1 MGPGRRWGM
10 KDTRIF
16 IEPMKKPKSGRTNK
30 SPVHTITGTM
40 GLIVRMIVGLLLSL
54 LVSAC
59 SEKRDEVFSLEE
71 ANKCLLES
79 DKNAVRD
86 AVEWIKKAEAT
97 EDEKTSVEYFG
108 KAYNPINELYV
119 ASRDDVS
126 LTGRKR
132 SAALAWVLIDFSYN
146 HAIGSCAK
154 WVLFAQ
160 RLGLLEAHQMVADP
174 PEKLRRWLLPP
185 ERQ

>member
-1 MGPGRRWGM
+1 M
-10 KDTRIF
+10 KIIAIF
-16 IEPMKKPKSGRTNK
+16 I
-30 SPVHTITGTM
+30 
-40 GLIVRMIVGLLLSL
+40 LSFFVL
-54 LVSAC
+54 AC
-59 SEKRDEVFSLEE
+59 SEKKDEVFSLEE

-97 EDEKTSVEYFG
+97 DGEKKLIEYFG
-108 KAYNPINELYV
+108 KAYDPINELYA
-119 ASRDDVS
+119 ASRDDDS

-146 HAIGSCAK
+146 HATGSCAK

-160 RLGLLEAHQMVADP
+160 RLGLLEAHQLVANP
-174 PEKLRRWLLPP
+174 PEKPRGYLLPP

>member
-1 MGPGRRWGM
+1 M
-10 KDTRIF
+10 KVIAISILSIF
-16 IEPMKKPKSGRTNK
+16 
-30 SPVHTITGTM
+30 V
-40 GLIVRMIVGLLLSL
+40 L
-54 LVSAC
+54 AC
-59 SEKRDEVFSLEE
+59 SQKKDEVFSLEE

-79 DKNAVRD
+79 DKNAVWE

-97 EDEKTSVEYFG
+97 EDEKKSVEYFG
-108 KAYNPINELYV
+108 RAYDPINELYA
-119 ASRDDVS
+119 ASRDDDS

-146 HAIGSCAK
+146 HATGSCAK

-160 RLGLLEAHQMVADP
+160 RLGLLEAHQMAANP
-174 PEKLRRWLLPP
+174 PDKLSGYLLPP

>member
-1 MGPGRRWGM
+1 M
-10 KDTRIF
+10 KIIAIF
-16 IEPMKKPKSGRTNK
+16 I
-30 SPVHTITGTM
+30 
-40 GLIVRMIVGLLLSL
+40 LSFFVL
-54 LVSAC
+54 AC
-59 SEKRDEVFSLEE
+59 SEKKDEVFSLEE

-97 EDEKTSVEYFG
+97 DDEKKSVEYFG
-108 KAYNPINELYV
+108 KAYDPINELYA
-119 ASRDDVS
+119 ASRDDDS

-146 HAIGSCAK
+146 HATGSCAK

-160 RLGLLEAHQMVADP
+160 RLGLLEAHQMVANP
-174 PEKLRRWLLPP
+174 PEKLRSYLLPP
-185 ERQ
+185 EQQ

>member
-1 MGPGRRWGM
+1 M
-10 KDTRIF
+10 KMISIF
-16 IEPMKKPKSGRTNK
+16 I
-30 SPVHTITGTM
+30 
-40 GLIVRMIVGLLLSL
+40 LSFFVL
-54 LVSAC
+54 AC
-59 SEKRDEVFSLEE
+59 SEKKDEVFSLEE

-97 EDEKTSVEYFG
+97 DDEKKSVEYFG
-108 KAYNPINELYV
+108 KAYDPINELYA
-119 ASRDDVS
+119 ASRDDDS

-146 HAIGSCAK
+146 HATGSCAK

-160 RLGLLEAHQMVADP
+160 RLGLLEAHQMVANP
-174 PEKLRRWLLPP
+174 PEKLRGYLLPP

>member
-1 MGPGRRWGM
+1 M
-10 KDTRIF
+10 K
-16 IEPMKKPKSGRTNK
+16 
-30 SPVHTITGTM
+30 
-40 GLIVRMIVGLLLSL
+40 MIVLCIFSILIA
-54 LVSAC
+54 AC
-59 SEKRDEVFSLEE
+59 SQKKDEVFSLED
-71 ANKCLLES
+71 ANACLLES

-97 EDEKTSVEYFG
+97 TDETKSVEYFG
-108 KAYNPINELYV
+108 KAYDPINELY
-119 ASRDDVS
+119 ASSREDDS
-126 LTGRKR
+126 FTGRKR

-146 HAIGSCAK
+146 HATGSCAK

-174 PEKLRRWLLPP
+174 PERLRGFLLPP

>member
-1 MGPGRRWGM
+1 M
-10 KDTRIF
+10 KIVTIF
-16 IEPMKKPKSGRTNK
+16 I
-30 SPVHTITGTM
+30 
-40 GLIVRMIVGLLLSL
+40 LSL
-54 LVSAC
+54 FVLAC
-59 SEKRDEVFSLEE
+59 SEKKNEVFSLEE
-71 ANKCLLES
+71 ANKHLLES

-97 EDEKTSVEYFG
+97 KDEKRSVEYFS
-108 KAYNPINELYV
+108 KAYDPINDLYA
-119 ASRDDVS
+119 ASRDDDS

-146 HAIGSCAK
+146 HATGSCAK

-160 RLGLLEAHQMVADP
+160 RLGLLEAHQMVANP
-174 PEKLRRWLLPP
+174 PEKLRGYLLPP

>member
-1 MGPGRRWGM
+1 M
-10 KDTRIF
+10 KDKMKVMAIF
-16 IEPMKKPKSGRTNK
+16 I
-30 SPVHTITGTM
+30 
-40 GLIVRMIVGLLLSL
+40 LSL
-54 LVSAC
+54 FVLAC

-86 AVEWIKKAEAT
+86 AVEWIKKVEAT
-97 EDEKTSVEYFG
+97 EDEKKSVEYFG
-108 KAYNPINELYV
+108 KAYDPINELYA
-119 ASRDDVS
+119 ASRDDDS

-146 HAIGSCAK
+146 HATGSCAK

-160 RLGLLEAHQMVADP
+160 RLGLLEAHQMVANP
-174 PEKLRRWLLPP
+174 PEKLRSYLLPP
-185 ERQ
+185 EQQ

>member
-1 MGPGRRWGM
+1 M
-10 KDTRIF
+10 KIIAIF
-16 IEPMKKPKSGRTNK
+16 I
-30 SPVHTITGTM
+30 
-40 GLIVRMIVGLLLSL
+40 LSFFVL
-54 LVSAC
+54 AC
-59 SEKRDEVFSLEE
+59 SEKKDEVFSLEE

-79 DKNAVRD
+79 DKNAVWE

-97 EDEKTSVEYFG
+97 EDEKKSGEYFG
-108 KAYNPINELYV
+108 KAYEPINELYA
-119 ASRDDVS
+119 ASRDDDS

-146 HAIGSCAK
+146 HATGSCAK

-160 RLGLLEAHQMVADP
+160 RLGLLEAHQMVANP
-174 PEKLRRWLLPP
+174 PEKLRGYLLPP